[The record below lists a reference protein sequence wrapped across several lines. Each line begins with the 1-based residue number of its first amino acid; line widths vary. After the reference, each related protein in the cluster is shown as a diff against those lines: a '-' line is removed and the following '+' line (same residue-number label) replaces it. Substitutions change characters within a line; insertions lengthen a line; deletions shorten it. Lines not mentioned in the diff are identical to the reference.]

1 MVQWYK
7 YQILQCQKTIE
18 LIIKI
23 TEMKLRKIKKA
34 ERINNKY
41 IQHES

>member
-7 YQILQCQKTIE
+7 HQILQYKKTIE
-18 LIIKI
+18 LLIKSNRNEI
-23 TEMKLRKIKKA
+23 MQTKRA
-34 ERINNKY
+34 EINNNKY

>member
-1 MVQWYK
+1 MVQWHE

-23 TEMKLRKIKKA
+23 TEMKIRKIK
-34 ERINNKY
+34 NNK
-41 IQHES
+41 